1 MGQGRVVEMMHTEPP
16 RKLYNLK
23 EKSSRKK
30 AELEIRLSGP
40 LTNRREAGSRSDHP
54 ESVLTDKRKE

>member
-1 MGQGRVVEMMHTEPP
+1 MMHTEPP

-30 AELEIRLSGP
+30 ADLEIRLSGP
-40 LTNRREAGSRSDHP
+40 LTKRREAGSRSDHP